1 MEYIGLSKLYF
12 LFTIF
17 LCNDIHDGIAL
28 GVFFSFLVFNL
39 FGLLNYRMLYQKRIN
54 HMVYIT

>member
-1 MEYIGLSKLYF
+1 MGLSKLYF

-28 GVFFSFLVFNL
+28 GVFYLSGFQSLLLVYPF
-39 FGLLNYRMLYQKRIN
+39 YRMLY
-54 HMVYIT
+54 